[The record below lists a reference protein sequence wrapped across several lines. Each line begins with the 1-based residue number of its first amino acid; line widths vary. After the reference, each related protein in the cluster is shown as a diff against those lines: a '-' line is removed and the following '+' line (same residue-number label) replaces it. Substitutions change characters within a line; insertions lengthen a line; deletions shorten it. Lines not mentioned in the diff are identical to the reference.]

1 MKRKLLLGMAFVVTA
16 LLLFSCNKNRFD
28 FDHVE
33 QVEGSG
39 QWKLP
44 IGSANVSLKQVL
56 DQFQY
61 NGLIQH
67 DPQSNLFVGYDFT
80 MDNILMGSS
89 FLTLNSYE
97 FEADLELPND
107 LYDQGLIIPGV
118 FDTILHFHQMIPIE
132 TDSVS
137 SIVSVKIQT
146 GTIGLIPTSNMFN
159 IKSWRISSPDVTNP
173 QWPGDTLNDDA
184 EHVDLTGAYFNL
196 TNDSIVLNYLIHCEF
211 DSTIL
216 QQPNF
221 QLKANV
227 YLRDLKIEQLS
238 GHLTTEIIPIQFD
251 TTFSLPSNNLEGSLQ
266 LVGTQLDIRHKNT
279 FGNLTANLT
288 MDTLEF
294 YGGNMTPSPIFPEGF
309 TPLDLDPTGNE
320 FVTTTYHPNF
330 SINAEHKGFRLGGA
344 TIFNP
349 GGESNLIT
357 VYNTS
362 TIGVGLGVKVP
373 FSFSQSDV
381 TYLDTFDIDISKIE
395 VTDFI
400 NEVILHI
407 DFDSQFPFNLS
418 AQLYMLDE
426 NEQVTGE
433 LLDNELAI
441 GAWHPGSPAVRTST
455 SVSVTQER
463 LRNFFDCKKLKLR
476 ANLNTGSTTAS
487 INLNNSLGVTLK
499 ADVIYGG
506 SVDLNN

>member
-1 MKRKLLLGMAFVVTA
+1 MA
-16 LLLFSCNKNRFD
+16 
-28 FDHVE
+28 
-33 QVEGSG
+33 
-39 QWKLP
+39 
-44 IGSANVSLKQVL
+44 
-56 DQFQY
+56 
-61 NGLIQH
+61 
-67 DPQSNLFVGYDFT
+67 
-80 MDNILMGSS
+80 
-89 FLTLNSYE
+89 
-97 FEADLELPND
+97 
-107 LYDQGLIIPGV
+107 
-118 FDTILHFHQMIPIE
+118 
-132 TDSVS
+132 
-137 SIVSVKIQT
+137 
-146 GTIGLIPTSNMFN
+146 
-159 IKSWRISSPDVTNP
+159 
-173 QWPGDTLNDDA
+173 
-184 EHVDLTGAYFNL
+184 
-196 TNDSIVLNYLIHCEF
+196 
-211 DSTIL
+211 
-216 QQPNF
+216 
-221 QLKANV
+221 
-227 YLRDLKIEQLS
+227 
-238 GHLTTEIIPIQFD
+238 
-251 TTFSLPSNNLEGSLQ
+251 
-266 LVGTQLDIRHKNT
+266 
-279 FGNLTANLT
+279 
-288 MDTLEF
+288 
-294 YGGNMTPSPIFPEGF
+294 PSPIFPEGF

-441 GAWHPGSPAVRTST
+441 GAWYPGSPAVRTST